1 MITRT
6 ADARWSGDLKA
17 GAGSLKLGS
26 GAFEGPY
33 SFSSRFEGTKHANPE
48 ELVGAAHA
56 GCFTMAL
63 AHALAQAGH
72 VATSLHTIAT
82 VTLEK
87 GEKGFAIS
95 GIALKTEA
103 QVPGISAAEFQ
114 SHAEATKTGCIVSRA
129 LASVPITLE
138 AKLL

>member
-1 MITRT
+1 MPDR
-6 ADARWSGDLKA
+6 A
-17 GAGSLKLGS
+17 
-26 GAFEGPY
+26 
-33 SFSSRFEGTKHANPE
+33 
-48 ELVGAAHA
+48 
-56 GCFTMAL
+56 CFGQRG
-63 AHALAQAGH
+63 HNRH
-72 VATSLHTIAT
+72 VAKSLHTIAT

-103 QVPGISAAEFQ
+103 QVPGISAADFQ
-114 SHAEATKTGCIVSRA
+114 THAEATRTGCIVSRA

>member
-6 ADARWSGDLKA
+6 ADARWSGDLKT
-17 GAGSLKLGS
+17 GEGSLKLGS

-48 ELVGAAHA
+48 ELLGAAHA

-72 VATSLHTIAT
+72 VATRVQTTAT
-82 VTLEK
+82 VSLEK

-95 GIALKTEA
+95 GIVLKTEA
-103 QVPGISAAEFQ
+103 QVPGLSAAEFQ
-114 SHAEATKTGCIVSRA
+114 KHAEATRTGCIVSRA
-129 LASVPITLE
+129 LASVPTTLE
-138 AKLL
+138 ATLL